1 MSRAGRSVRRLKGEK
16 RSQGRAAEKGLHK
29 VQAEVIALREELA
42 GFENDCEAPELLH
55 EFKQEIQARH
65 AELARLREENA
76 ALSGARG
83 MDARRN
89 AQIST
94 LQALKREV
102 AQLRESTLDTEQEEK
117 HSNLVAHC
125 LQEVRVRLENSK
137 RRLAESEHEFLALQ
151 PAYAEL
157 GRQIEHSERKRRW
170 AQEELDKLRRAS
182 GGLRAEIAQLQE
194 VRDCVDSLPAG
205 TATSAATPNMA
216 DGTASNIGL
225 ERFAVLQR
233 RVAASAPHLMP
244 LCIRARSEMEEL
256 VRCCRHLEERQGRL
270 EQVAPLA
277 DDTDN
282 GGFSCNSSMAS
293 GATPRR
299 ARSSDALSLRT
310 GLKSIANQM
319 PFSLRPAVTEVV
331 QRPSSARS
339 TPRSSTPRATTPRAT
354 TPRGL
359 RPSTGHDLSSRQH
372 SMTSYSQ
379 ALKSWIL
386 ERDTSQHGTQRTQS
400 QSQERRYRASPR
412 DREISVEGAAGAL
425 RDLGLPV
432 PLGSPARV
440 QGVHLKPDRRSKS
453 RDRYSRE
460 RPEFGS
466 TPVLQRARARV
477 R

>member
-1 MSRAGRSVRRLKGEK
+1 
-16 RSQGRAAEKGLHK
+16 
-29 VQAEVIALREELA
+29 
-42 GFENDCEAPELLH
+42 
-55 EFKQEIQARH
+55 
-65 AELARLREENA
+65 
-76 ALSGARG
+76 
-83 MDARRN
+83 
-89 AQIST
+89 
-94 LQALKREV
+94 
-102 AQLRESTLDTEQEEK
+102 
-117 HSNLVAHC
+117 VAHC
-125 LQEVRVRLENSK
+125 LQEVRVRLDNSK
-137 RRLAESEHEFLALQ
+137 RRLAESEREFLALQ

-194 VRDCVDSLPAG
+194 VRDCVDNLPAG
-205 TATSAATPNMA
+205 TATPAASPNMA

-256 VRCCRHLEERQGRL
+256 VRCCRHLEERQCRL

-277 DDTDN
+277 DDGDN

-319 PFSLRPAVTEVV
+319 PFSLRPAAMEAVK
-331 QRPSSARS
+331 RPSSARS
-339 TPRSSTPRATTPRAT
+339 TPRSNTPRATTPRAT

-359 RPSTGHDLSSRQH
+359 RPSTGHDLSSRQQ

-400 QSQERRYRASPR
+400 QSQERRSDARVSYRASPR
-412 DREISVEGAAGAL
+412 DREASVEGAASAL

-453 RDRYSRE
+453 RERYSRE

-466 TPVLQRARARV
+466 TPVLQHARTRV